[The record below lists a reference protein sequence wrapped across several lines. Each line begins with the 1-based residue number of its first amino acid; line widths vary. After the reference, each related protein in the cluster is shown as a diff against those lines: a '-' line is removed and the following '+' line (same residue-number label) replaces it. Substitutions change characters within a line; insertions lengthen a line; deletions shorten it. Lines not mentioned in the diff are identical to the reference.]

1 MVIFEKGLI
10 KAMKAECKKKDG
22 YTVALDNGIYT
33 ITGENWF
40 VTIEKATMSK
50 ELKSVIMLHAGYLPE
65 DGTAI
70 QIQKDVVQSD
80 FVGSACELANLV
92 QGAFDVDRNRR
103 RLKRVEVCRI
113 QMDGNYLMQGDDM
126 HIIAVDQDDALPLL
140 FNDRMYLESGC
151 VYSQAGLES
160 VGVRKLVIPDS
171 VKVCIRH
178 LEQMQWVPGACGLTE
193 AEEDD
198 E

>member
-70 QIQKDVVQSD
+70 QIKKDVVQSA

-92 QGAFDVDRNRR
+92 QSGY
-103 RLKRVEVCRI
+103 LVEARSKILNSLGLCRI
-113 QMDGNYLMQGDDM
+113 QIDGNYLLQGEDM
-126 HIIAVDQDDALPLL
+126 HITAVSKDDALPLL
-140 FNDRMYLESGC
+140 FNDRMYLIAGC
-151 VYSQAGLES
+151 VYSPGGIES
-160 VGVRKLVIPDS
+160 VGVRKLLIPDS
-171 VKVCIRH
+171 AKMYIRH
-178 LEQMQWVPGACGLTE
+178 LEAMQWVPGADGVVE
-193 AEEDD
+193 DEDD
-198 E
+198 AE